1 MDGEPAGVDV
11 PEGEKS
17 GKRATRGRRIDR
29 ERERENAIGGGGERI
44 KESSTREKEIK
55 SLNKKQ
61 AAKETG
67 REEVGHKAEEKR
79 ETRRDETN
87 D

>member
-29 ERERENAIGGGGERI
+29 ERKREREN
-44 KESSTREKEIK
+44 
-55 SLNKKQ
+55 
-61 AAKETG
+61 
-67 REEVGHKAEEKR
+67 
-79 ETRRDETN
+79 RR
-87 D
+87 

>member
-29 ERERENAIGGGGERI
+29 EREREREHDRRWRGADKRELDAGER
-44 KESSTREKEIK
+44 
-55 SLNKKQ
+55 NKI
-61 AAKETG
+61 
-67 REEVGHKAEEKR
+67 AE
-79 ETRRDETN
+79 
-87 D
+87 

>member
-29 ERERENAIGGGGERI
+29 KSERERERTRQEVEGGADKRELDAGER
-44 KESSTREKEIK
+44 
-55 SLNKKQ
+55 NKI
-61 AAKETG
+61 
-67 REEVGHKAEEKR
+67 AE
-79 ETRRDETN
+79 
-87 D
+87 